1 MCRMFVFEYIMK
13 KFKWL
18 KKIFGSQIYVCV
30 IRYLNDIEFFNYIKI
45 LYDNR
50 YIINVIIIFVKMFWG
65 YMCISFFVSLFVY
78 FCNCV

>member
-18 KKIFGSQIYVCV
+18 KKIFGSQICV
-30 IRYLNDIEFFNYIKI
+30 IRYLNNIEFFNYIKI

-50 YIINVIIIFVKMFWG
+50 YIINVIIIFVKKFWG
-65 YMCISFFVSLFVY
+65 YMCISLFVSLFVY

>member
-50 YIINVIIIFVKMFWG
+50 YIINVII
-65 YMCISFFVSLFVY
+65 SFFKKVLGVYVYQFVCQFVCLFL
-78 FCNCV
+78 